1 MFDVVKIVDEKY
13 ENTQDLYN
21 LLNYIF
27 RDKDTGGYCR
37 YFGSANT
44 DPYRPYW
51 WTHAEPEDYAEWFES
66 AAVKE
71 LKQFASYI
79 GVSEKDIDLLLEYGY
94 TVDDIEDLLYIPE
107 GVETVVEEILCEYA
121 YCGGEW

>member
-13 ENTQDLYN
+13 DDTQDLYN

-44 DPYRPYW
+44 DSYNAMSEVMYIKEYYRKYDGRQAR
-51 WTHAEPEDYAEWFES
+51 HF
-66 AAVKE
+66 V
-71 LKQFASYI
+71 
-79 GVSEKDIDLLLEYGY
+79 VSLGNSSI
-94 TVDDIEDLLYIPE
+94 IIP
-107 GVETVVEEILCEYA
+107 
-121 YCGGEW
+121 